1 MVLRKHELE
10 AKLKDD
16 NQLISSGVLR
26 NEHPLDLSQQFAD
39 FLMACRHGDLA
50 QCQEL
55 ITAGVNING
64 KDKYD
69 YTPLVIA
76 SLCGHYELV
85 QLLLESGAL
94 ADPDSFERERAVYNA
109 LNNKIRNLLLSY
121 DYSKTADPLQPWS
134 SHITSL
140 LVRDTPKTADITLSA
155 AADSFHL
162 HKFLLSSRSPYFR
175 RKFADAPETETWKLS
190 SAIPVEAF
198 RVVLRYLYLGEIPR
212 DLVGPRSTVSEEDVF
227 KGIDKLCKQLELD
240 KLWEAVLSLTDRR
253 LARQRHQD
261 EVQRAQSQVEAFF
274 RDTVLKHKIV
284 VDTRKVNDI
293 KWPHDNAIFANCI
306 LQADEFQGDQDQD
319 NDTDSNE
326 QPAAFIPIGLPR
338 EESAQNGRPQK
349 TRKSVLFPVHKAF
362 LIRSPYFETMFSSE
376 FKEAKDAEYL
386 HIIKVDC
393 IPEVLEIILT
403 FLYTE
408 KADCPLEYALDLL
421 YTADMLFLDKLK
433 TKAAIAIST
442 LGSGTS
448 NALVDRT
455 HHSNAAA
462 AKEGSPPPDGA
473 VGREI
478 ETEVEVEPIN
488 VYDVIRAAWD
498 LNVQRLE
505 EFAAR
510 YLASRLEDYIDEQEF
525 HDLIQE
531 SASRIKE
538 RQETDTIEL
547 LDDIRYYLS
556 ERFRF
561 RFDGDGMDALLD
573 EDGEINAAAVEGL
586 AIAEG
591 ENAAHAQEIA
601 VEAAGKPEGGG
612 GEEGN
617 GGGENFVTLDGEVVE
632 DEFASDAINYQILLR
647 KIDAMLERLKLDA

>member
-1 MVLRKHELE
+1 M
-10 AKLKDD
+10 
-16 NQLISSGVLR
+16 
-26 NEHPLDLSQQFAD
+26 
-39 FLMACRHGDLA
+39 
-50 QCQEL
+50 
-55 ITAGVNING
+55 
-64 KDKYD
+64 
-69 YTPLVIA
+69 
-76 SLCGHYELV
+76 
-85 QLLLESGAL
+85 
-94 ADPDSFERERAVYNA
+94 
-109 LNNKIRNLLLSY
+109 
-121 DYSKTADPLQPWS
+121 
-134 SHITSL
+134 
-140 LVRDTPKTADITLSA
+140 PKTADITLSA
-155 AADSFHL
+155 AADFFHL
-162 HKFLLSSRSPYFR
+162 HKFILSSRSPYFR

-190 SAIPVEAF
+190 NAIPVEAF

-212 DLVGPRSTVSEEDVF
+212 DLVGPRSTVSEEEVF

-240 KLWEAVLSLTDRR
+240 KLWEAVLSLNDRR

-261 EVQRAQSQVEAFF
+261 EVERAQSQVEAFF
-274 RDTVLKHKIV
+274 RDTVLKHKMV

-306 LQADEFQGDQDQD
+306 LQADEVQGDEENQEGSLDA
-319 NDTDSNE
+319 NNPAEDSHS
-326 QPAAFIPIGLPR
+326 PGFIPIGLPR
-338 EESAQNGRPQK
+338 EEPASQNRLHHKKPK
-349 TRKSVLFPVHKAF
+349 KSVLFPVHKAF

-376 FKEAKDAEYL
+376 FKEAKDSQYL

-393 IPEVLEIILT
+393 TPEVLEIILT

-408 KADCPLEYALDLL
+408 KADCPLEHALDLL
-421 YTADMLFLDKLK
+421 YTSDMLLLDKLK

-455 HHSNAAA
+455 HGVPAAA
-462 AKEGSPPPDGA
+462 TAIPEGGNQGKELEVEPK
-473 VGREI
+473 
-478 ETEVEVEPIN
+478 TEVEVEPIN

-525 HDLIQE
+525 QDLIQE

-561 RFDGDGMDALLD
+561 RFEGDGLEEMLD
-573 EDGEINAAAVEGL
+573 EDGEIN
-586 AIAEG
+586 
-591 ENAAHAQEIA
+591 NAAGSVDGLLPVAGGVVDESLNGAQPREMQEIGDLSVGETKDA
-601 VEAAGKPEGGG
+601 NFDNDNGGG
-612 GEEGN
+612 G
-617 GGGENFVTLDGEVVE
+617 GGGGGGFATLDGELVE

-647 KIDAMLERLKLDA
+647 KIDDMLERLKLDA